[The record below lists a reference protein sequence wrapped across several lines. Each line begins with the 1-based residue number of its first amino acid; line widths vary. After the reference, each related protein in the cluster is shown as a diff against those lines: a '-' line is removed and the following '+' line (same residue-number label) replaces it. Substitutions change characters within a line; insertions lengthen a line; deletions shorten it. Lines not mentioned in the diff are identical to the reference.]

1 MPFVLEFDINLPSD
15 QNETQIFVEEEV
27 VEEGRPIR
35 NRRAPDCGTSGRR
48 GHLH

>member
-1 MPFVLEFDINLPSD
+1 VPFDINLPWD
-15 QNETQIFVEEEV
+15 QNETQEV

-35 NRRAPDCGTSGRR
+35 NRRAPDCGTGGRR